1 MESYVMVLV
10 VGFIITKQNL
20 SQSREEGTGLNS
32 APVELLQTCFSLIMR
47 KSFRRMVNVL
57 QEFCLIRG

>member
-32 APVELLQTCFSLIMR
+32 APVELLQTYVFL
-47 KSFRRMVNVL
+47 
-57 QEFCLIRG
+57 